1 MGGCVEKHG
10 CNSVIDEFFF
20 KYLSFGFLFEQS
32 IWKWEKNKCMVWC
45 ENFELK
51 LELHIISKVVIN
63 KISFILN
70 SSENYI

>member
-1 MGGCVEKHG
+1 VEKHG
-10 CNSVIDEFFF
+10 SNNVIDDFFVN
-20 KYLSFGFLFEQS
+20 YLSFGFLFEQS

-51 LELHIISKVVIN
+51 VEIHIISKAVTH

-70 SSENYI
+70 SSKNYI